1 MLMIQ
6 KVMNLDNEEKFQED
20 ICDNFGDSN
29 IDEENQ
35 NRLNSTKKRLIFSL
49 RNLSPQV
56 PEEEIKK
63 RLYGLFLWMG
73 FICLKVTESLWRGSL
88 LFTTKFPEN
97 PGTHLMD
104 LRRIKGRVDIRA
116 TQWFLNTVPLN
127 WKSSIAT
134 TRPLL
139 QEKWFAMTYPR
150 KRRPTLIIGK
160 GPKRFFVE

>member
-35 NRLNSTKKRLIFSL
+35 NRLNSTKKRLIFSM

-73 FICLKVTESLWRGSL
+73 FICLKVTESL
-88 LFTTKFPEN
+88 
-97 PGTHLMD
+97 
-104 LRRIKGRVDIRA
+104 
-116 TQWFLNTVPLN
+116 
-127 WKSSIAT
+127 
-134 TRPLL
+134 
-139 QEKWFAMTYPR
+139 
-150 KRRPTLIIGK
+150 
-160 GPKRFFVE
+160 

>member
-35 NRLNSTKKRLIFSL
+35 NRLNSTKKRLIFSM

-63 RLYGLFLWMG
+63 RLYGSFLWMG
-73 FICLKVTESLWRGSL
+73 FNCLKVTESL
-88 LFTTKFPEN
+88 
-97 PGTHLMD
+97 
-104 LRRIKGRVDIRA
+104 
-116 TQWFLNTVPLN
+116 
-127 WKSSIAT
+127 
-134 TRPLL
+134 
-139 QEKWFAMTYPR
+139 
-150 KRRPTLIIGK
+150 
-160 GPKRFFVE
+160 